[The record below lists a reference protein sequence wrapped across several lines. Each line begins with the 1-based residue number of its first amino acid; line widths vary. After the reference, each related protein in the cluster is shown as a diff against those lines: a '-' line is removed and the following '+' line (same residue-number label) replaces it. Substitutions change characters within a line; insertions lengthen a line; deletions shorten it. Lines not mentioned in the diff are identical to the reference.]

1 MNVIVTGAAQGIGE
15 GVARHLAAEGH
26 RLVLADIQAA
36 AVAAV
41 ARDLGAS
48 SVEVDIASPESAR
61 EMARRAIAALGHVD
75 AIVNV
80 AGLDA
85 PRGTALT
92 TDDELWRRVVD
103 VDLSGPWWC
112 TKALLEHFLERG
124 GGRVVIISS
133 VAAWRGHDQITPAY
147 SAAKAGLHGLVTGA
161 RAPAGALRHPGQ
173 RDRSGCDGDRGA
185 FRLVRGGADRARA
198 ERAARAGRNRADRA
212 HGGAPPGP
220 GWRLDQRS
228 DPERQ
233 RRQHQKVA
241 RAARGYWPP
250 LRRSARFELSVTAW
264 APGE

>member
-61 EMARRAIAALGHVD
+61 ELTRRAIAELGHVD

-85 PRGTALT
+85 PPGTALT

-112 TKALLEHFLERG
+112 TKALLDHFVERG

-147 SAAKAGLHGLVTGA
+147 HAAKAGLHGLVLALAHQLERSGILVNAIAPGATGTGA
-161 RAPAGALRHPGQ
+161 FTDWPAAELERNAPLGL
-173 RDRSGCDGDRGA
+173 
-185 FRLVRGGADRARA
+185 GGTEPIARMV
-198 ERAARAGRNRADRA
+198 A
-212 HGGAPPGP
+212 HLLGP
-220 GWRLDQRS
+220 GGDWISGAILNVSGGNIKGR
-228 DPERQ
+228 
-233 RRQHQKVA
+233 
-241 RAARGYWPP
+241 
-250 LRRSARFELSVTAW
+250 
-264 APGE
+264 